1 MNALYRRAR
10 PGDRPGR
17 AIFLVWVGLCGL
29 LLAMTGSD
37 IAQGRVPDPADSLRL
52 AQIRD
57 LVAGQGWFDL
67 HQYRIASGD
76 GVLMGLSRLV
86 DAPLW
91 LSITL
96 LTPLLGQAMAEQT
109 TMIAVPLLIMGL
121 ILAVTGRLAWR
132 LHGVEAAV
140 FTCLAVGLA
149 PAIVQQVQPLR
160 IDHHSYQILAAA
172 LALWAIS
179 WRSPMKG
186 GAAAGLAMAAGAMMS
201 LEMLPLAAAFGGVL
215 ALRWLREPQL
225 RGWLVAYMQV
235 MALGMVAVFALTR
248 GVADLAVHCDVIS
261 PPQIGFFLVA
271 ALGTGAIAAL
281 PQLTRPMLVALFC
294 LAGALALGFVALT
307 GGQCLAAPIG
317 QFDLMMRGHW
327 YSAGPGWVPV
337 WRQDAALAFP
347 ALFQGLIALIVGVVL
362 TMRSKDWLRHW
373 WLEYSLLLAA
383 ALVAGALSFGSM
395 AFAAVIG
402 AIALGWLADRIARA
416 ARNAEWWGGRLVSVL
431 ALIAV
436 VMPAAPVIAVNRL
449 APRSASSSTENLRES
464 ACALQDN
471 AHLLDRL
478 APSVLFSPPGIAP
491 TILHHS
497 HHSVVAITHR
507 RAQGAMRDVT
517 NAFTGTS
524 EAARP
529 IVARY
534 RADYVVMC
542 SDLYE
547 SARFVAIGGEAS
559 LAAHLLRDD
568 PPSWLEPVDL
578 GGPPQLKV
586 WRVRQRRD
594 APNAPNA
601 EP

>member
-1 MNALYRRAR
+1 MNALDRRAR

-17 AIFLVWVGLCGL
+17 AIFLVWAGLCGL
-29 LLAMTGSD
+29 LLAMAGDD
-37 IAQGRVPDPADSLRL
+37 IAQGRLPGSDSMLRL
-52 AQIRD
+52 AQVRD
-57 LVAGQGWFDL
+57 LIAGQGWYDL
-67 HQYRIASGD
+67 HQYRIAPGQ
-76 GVLMGLSRLV
+76 GVSLNLSRLV

-91 LSITL
+91 LSIAL
-96 LTPLLGQAMAEQT
+96 LTPLVGQAAAEQA
-109 TMIAVPLLIMGL
+109 TMIAVPLLILGL
-121 ILAVTGRLAWR
+121 VLAVVGRIAWR

-149 PAIVQQVQPLR
+149 PAIVEQVQPLS
-160 IDHHSYQILAAA
+160 IDHRAYQILAAA

-186 GAAAGLAMAAGAMMS
+186 GAVAGLAMAAGCMIS
-201 LEMLPLAAAFGGVL
+201 LEMLPLTAAFGGVL
-215 ALRWLREPQL
+215 ALRWLRDPQL

-271 ALGTGAIAAL
+271 ALGVGAIAAL
-281 PQLTRPMLVALFC
+281 PQLTRPMLVALLC
-294 LAGALALGFVALT
+294 LAGVLALGFVALT
-307 GGQCLAAPIG
+307 GGQCLAPPLG
-317 QFDLMMRGHW
+317 LLDQMLRGHW
-327 YSAGPGWVPV
+327 YQAASGWAPL
-337 WRQDAALAFP
+337 WRQDAALAIP
-347 ALFQGLIALIVGVVL
+347 ALVQGVIALIVGVVL
-362 TMRSKDWLRHW
+362 MIRSKDWLRHW

-383 ALVAGALSFGSM
+383 ALIAGVLNFGSM

-416 ARNAEWWGGRLVSVL
+416 ARHAEGWGGRLVGVL
-431 ALIAV
+431 ALVGV
-436 VMPAAPVIAVNRL
+436 VMPAVPIIAVGNLTRQ
-449 APRSASSSTENLRES
+449 STGGGPESLRES
-464 ACALQDN
+464 GCGLRGD

-491 TILHHS
+491 TILHSSRHV
-497 HHSVVAITHR
+497 VVAVRHH
-507 RAQGAMRDVT
+507 RAQRAMRDVT
-517 NAFTGTS
+517 KAFTGNS

-534 RADYVVMC
+534 RADYVVIC
-542 SDLYE
+542 SGLRE
-547 SARFVAIGGEAS
+547 SADFVAIGGKAS
-559 LAAHLLRDD
+559 LAARLIDDD

-586 WRVRQRRD
+586 WKVRHRRD
-594 APNAPNA
+594 APNAVP
-601 EP
+601 